1 MLHSLTTVWFI
12 ALGLLQASMPLVSG
26 ESGSISSIEQQL
38 GIQKIQPVSL
48 GSEIQLL
55 GDVDSLSFY
64 TYTGQQNFT
73 KGNPAVDTSGSSLI
87 YYADDTFIRLVAT
100 DDIETSTIIQHI
112 TPLGEDAF
120 ILSGNGTLLGNDLSR
135 QLVYNLTTLSATPIF
150 DRQLDDVTSILIDDN
165 QVYFGGNFTYNHSH
179 SVAVWNWRTNT
190 TSSLPFGGFGSG
202 SVINSIKK
210 LDSDNLLFAGKFF
223 TLDNSSYLTRTVLNS
238 SSSTNMSSIEINP
251 LVSLSETVWT
261 IDSSSEFNSENF
273 VCPSSQRESWFE
285 TGTSAA
291 ISGKLPY
298 SISPTK
304 LRVYNSP
311 NTDNEISLFRITTG
325 ASNSILNMTY
335 IDPTTGKVKYCDA
348 FCPLFTRKT
357 LNSQMHDSSYS
368 SESSFAML
376 NNNSTIISWSNDY
389 QDFAFANSLEI
400 NSLTFMAMGSY
411 GSNVGLSGLQ
421 LYQNSFNSFA
431 NSTLNTPNCPG
442 GTNITAVSL
451 SDNIWTPVE
460 NGVDYISTHYTPND
474 DSVPQV
480 DFLISLQYSGEYNIN
495 IYTPGCSGDGT
506 CTSRGIV
513 NVTVWN
519 DNDNSVIS
527 TKSIYQNNDQLKYDN
542 LFVGQLE
549 PSTYRITLKYQSGL
563 YASTSPVTVVADQ
576 VSVSIVN
583 LDLSD
588 VSNLTASSTKK
599 STKLNG
605 LLQYQKSNFTSS
617 FNSSQSP
624 IANTSL
630 IQYAVDHFES
640 NSSIFAS
647 LYDKKTLL
655 LGSNAQGVSV
665 LSLEDDISIQKSN
678 FGQIGGS
685 VSGLFEFEN
694 STFIT
699 GEGLNYSDW
708 KTHNSI
714 YNGTFYNADIDYDVS
729 IASFANLTYDNSE
742 LLILNDNYIFN
753 VSNSSPVKNN
763 SGLSISLYAAGKN
776 LDNEMLLFGDIA
788 RNQFSNIDGSVSL
801 SQNNTIRSL
810 DVSGSQPYSA
820 LYLNDS
826 ATVYAYQNNNSKT
839 QLKFDGRSDYNAE
852 WTWNGKIQYWL
863 YSNNQSIIIAGISN
877 DNGNGSVLSVFDTSS
892 MEAIKEVNIASSS
905 SKINSLLNFEA
916 NSTVMVG
923 GDFSLS
929 DVGCEG
935 LCLFNYK
942 SGNWSA
948 FAGNLINGVVTD
960 LEVYNESYVLISG
973 QYNTKNTTG
982 ITLGMY
988 DLEHDT
994 LIPLRKDDTKLNS
1007 FSVANNDIVTWNSTV
1022 LNIYSNGVW
1031 TEQKISNVNSS
1042 STISGVYSIQGS
1054 GSDSSLE
1061 KRDSS
1066 SQSTSLVLLGQFY
1079 DSTYGNIQALTY
1091 DFSHWTPYIFFN
1103 SQEDSQNSA
1112 ISGFVNQDI
1121 SSLQNTNIFLHNST
1135 TASTSSLSSNSSSSS
1150 STSAT
1155 STSSHKP
1162 KPTKSSTHSKKVHR
1176 GFVVL
1181 IGLALALG
1189 TVMLLGIFG
1198 VIFAALFRDEEIQY
1212 QPLTP
1217 HINDNDLAN
1226 AQPPEKIMKFI

>member
-1 MLHSLTTVWFI
+1 M
-12 ALGLLQASMPLVSG
+12 
-26 ESGSISSIEQQL
+26 
-38 GIQKIQPVSL
+38 
-48 GSEIQLL
+48 
-55 GDVDSLSFY
+55 
-64 TYTGQQNFT
+64 
-73 KGNPAVDTSGSSLI
+73 
-87 YYADDTFIRLVAT
+87 
-100 DDIETSTIIQHI
+100 
-112 TPLGEDAF
+112 
-120 ILSGNGTLLGNDLSR
+120 
-135 QLVYNLTTLSATPIF
+135 
-150 DRQLDDVTSILIDDN
+150 
-165 QVYFGGNFTYNHSH
+165 
-179 SVAVWNWRTNT
+179 
-190 TSSLPFGGFGSG
+190 
-202 SVINSIKK
+202 
-210 LDSDNLLFAGKFF
+210 
-223 TLDNSSYLTRTVLNS
+223 
-238 SSSTNMSSIEINP
+238 
-251 LVSLSETVWT
+251 
-261 IDSSSEFNSENF
+261 
-273 VCPSSQRESWFE
+273 
-285 TGTSAA
+285 
-291 ISGKLPY
+291 
-298 SISPTK
+298 
-304 LRVYNSP
+304 
-311 NTDNEISLFRITTG
+311 
-325 ASNSILNMTY
+325 
-335 IDPTTGKVKYCDA
+335 
-348 FCPLFTRKT
+348 
-357 LNSQMHDSSYS
+357 
-368 SESSFAML
+368 
-376 NNNSTIISWSNDY
+376 
-389 QDFAFANSLEI
+389 
-400 NSLTFMAMGSY
+400 
-411 GSNVGLSGLQ
+411 
-421 LYQNSFNSFA
+421 
-431 NSTLNTPNCPG
+431 
-442 GTNITAVSL
+442 
-451 SDNIWTPVE
+451 
-460 NGVDYISTHYTPND
+460 
-474 DSVPQV
+474 
-480 DFLISLQYSGEYNIN
+480 
-495 IYTPGCSGDGT
+495 
-506 CTSRGIV
+506 
-513 NVTVWN
+513 
-519 DNDNSVIS
+519 
-527 TKSIYQNNDQLKYDN
+527 
-542 LFVGQLE
+542 
-549 PSTYRITLKYQSGL
+549 
-563 YASTSPVTVVADQ
+563 
-576 VSVSIVN
+576 
-583 LDLSD
+583 
-588 VSNLTASSTKK
+588 
-599 STKLNG
+599 
-605 LLQYQKSNFTSS
+605 
-617 FNSSQSP
+617 
-624 IANTSL
+624 
-630 IQYAVDHFES
+630 
-640 NSSIFAS
+640 
-647 LYDKKTLL
+647 
-655 LGSNAQGVSV
+655 
-665 LSLEDDISIQKSN
+665 
-678 FGQIGGS
+678 
-685 VSGLFEFEN
+685 
-694 STFIT
+694 
-699 GEGLNYSDW
+699 
-708 KTHNSI
+708 
-714 YNGTFYNADIDYDVS
+714 
-729 IASFANLTYDNSE
+729 
-742 LLILNDNYIFN
+742 
-753 VSNSSPVKNN
+753 
-763 SGLSISLYAAGKN
+763 
-776 LDNEMLLFGDIA
+776 
-788 RNQFSNIDGSVSL
+788 
-801 SQNNTIRSL
+801 
-810 DVSGSQPYSA
+810 
-820 LYLNDS
+820 
-826 ATVYAYQNNNSKT
+826 
-839 QLKFDGRSDYNAE
+839 KFDGHSYYNAE

-1091 DFSHWTPYIFFN
+1091 DFSQWTPYIFFN